1 MVLKIVPVTGAQEEL
16 LAAAIALGDRYTKTL
31 GLMTPPA
38 YEKMADDGGLLVA
51 VDGDVV
57 VGYALFGLPKRT
69 PHVRLA
75 HLCVAQEHRGKGT
88 ARRLVEAIRVRHGQR
103 FGIKAKCRR
112 DYRLA
117 GMWESL
123 GFNPRGEVK
132 GRSRRGDILD
142 AWWLDFRHPSLFAEV
157 DSDALL
163 TVVVDHGVFA
173 DLHGKALSPDAVE
186 SQALAADWMADL
198 VEVAITPR
206 INHEVRAIEDTV
218 ERQQQR
224 SALTGLREISPDPEA
239 AATYGRDLLDAAVAA
254 FPDLTERSGLEARL
268 RYVAETSAAGL
279 QVLAT
284 RDPLLAQLADVAWAV
299 AGVHVVAPS
308 VVTLH
313 VDELRQAQVYRPAG
327 LMGTEFRINEVA
339 LGAEAELVAFFEQ
352 VGGDGGSAFAERL
365 RALVEDSLSWRRE
378 LIRDGSGHPVALYAW
393 AVDGRTLAVPVLR
406 TATHPLEATL
416 VRQLLFTLKQRAR
429 ESGAHVVRITDPFMS
444 ATVRAAAR
452 DDGFFE
458 YGAGQAA
465 LLVDV
470 CGTSATVT
478 NAAASAARELGKTA
492 DVLPAGLPA
501 EVASVAERSWWPAKI
516 MDSQLPSFIVPI
528 APRWSTE
535 LFNVPTMLLPRR
547 NELGISREHV
557 YYRSPGHRGESVPAR
572 LLWYVS
578 QGLSNQAGQLVIG
591 CSRLE
596 EVVVDTAEALRARFE
611 HLGVYGQDEIHAIA
625 DRSSGKA
632 MALRFSDTELFPK
645 PVAYRRLTSL
655 AEGLG
660 LPLSVMSLT
669 RIDNRLFQAVYE
681 EGHRRT

>member
-1 MVLKIVPVTGAQEEL
+1 MGIKVVPVSGVQKEL

-51 VDGDVV
+51 VDGDDVI
-57 VGYALFGLPKRT
+57 GYALFGLPKRT

-75 HLCVAQEHRGKGT
+75 HLCVAQEHRGKGI
-88 ARRLVEAIRVRHGQR
+88 ARDLVEAIRAGHGQR

-112 DYRLA
+112 DYGLT

-173 DLHGKALSPDAVE
+173 DLHGKVLSPDAAE

-218 ERQQQR
+218 ERQHQR
-224 SALTGLREISPDPEA
+224 SALTGLREITPDPEA
-239 AATYGRDLLDAAVAA
+239 ATTCGRDLLNAAVAA

-284 RDPLLAQLADVAWAV
+284 RDPLLTQLADVAWAV

-339 LGAEAELVAFFEQ
+339 PGAEAELVAFFEQ
-352 VGGDGGSAFAERL
+352 TGGDSGSAFAERL

-393 AVDGRTLAVPVLR
+393 AVDGRTLTVPVLR
-406 TATHPLEATL
+406 TATHPLEETL
-416 VRQLLFTLKQRAR
+416 ARQLLFTLKQSAR
-429 ESGAHVVRITDPFMS
+429 ESGAHVVRITDPFVS
-444 ATVRAAAR
+444 ATARAAAS
-452 DDGFFE
+452 DDGFLE
-458 YGAGQAA
+458 HSGGQAT
-465 LLVDV
+465 LLVDI
-470 CGTSATVT
+470 CGTSAAVT
-478 NAAASAARELGKTA
+478 NAAALAAWELGQTA
-492 DVLPAGLPA
+492 DVLPAELSA
-501 EVASVAERSWWPAKI
+501 EVAGVAERSWWPAKV

-528 APRWSTE
+528 DPRWSTE
-535 LFNVPTMLLPRR
+535 LFNVPAMLLPRR

-578 QGLSNQAGQLVIG
+578 KGLPNQEGQLVIG

-611 HLGVYGQDEIHAIA
+611 HLGVYGQREIHEIA

-645 PVAYRRLTSL
+645 PVTLRRLTSL

-660 LPLSVMSLT
+660 LRLSLMSLT
-669 RIDNRLFQAVYE
+669 KIDNRLFQAVYQ